1 MASISILNVSQLK
14 PEQRQAA
21 ETLLGRPLESDE
33 AIILSVS
40 TITREAEET
49 GIRQRIRE
57 KIECGAEQLA
67 RGEGLDGEQVF
78 AELEG
83 GLKVI
88 KPRLG
93 GSPP

>member
-33 AIILSVS
+33 AITLDVFK
-40 TITREAEET
+40 ITSAAEET
-49 GIRQRIRE
+49 AMRQQIRE
-57 KIECGAEQLA
+57 KIDRGVEQLA

-78 AELEG
+78 AELEVELDG
-83 GLKVI
+83 MQKM
-88 KPRLG
+88 
-93 GSPP
+93 SQEN